1 LKISFFHN
9 SAFIIHHS
17 VMQRIVFLDRNT
29 LRADIPRPAFAH
41 EWQEYAETRD
51 STGIIERLRMA
62 TIAITNKV
70 PLREAELSE
79 LPDLKFIAVAATG
92 VDIIDLD
99 YCRRRALPVSNVRNY
114 APHSVPEH
122 VLALILALRR
132 NLFSYREA
140 IRGGAWQRANTFCL
154 LDYPIGE
161 LHESTLGI
169 IGHGALG
176 RAVEKL
182 AQGFG
187 MRVLVSEHKGAIEI
201 RPNRTSFE
209 DVLRSSDILTL
220 HCPLTEETRNLIGTE
235 ELEKMQRHAL
245 LINTA
250 RGGLVNEAALAIAL
264 QSGLIAGAGFDVLS
278 VEPPRDGNPLLDLNL
293 PNFILTPHVAWA
305 SSEAMQTLANQLVAN
320 IEAFVVGRP
329 QNLVT

>member
-1 LKISFFHN
+1 
-9 SAFIIHHS
+9 
-17 VMQRIVFLDRNT
+17 MERIVFLDRDT
-29 LRADIPRPAFAH
+29 LKANVRRPAFAH
-41 EWQEYAETRD
+41 DWREYAQTSADEVV
-51 STGIIERLRMA
+51 ERLQAA

-70 PLREAELSE
+70 PLRDSALSQ
-79 LPDLKFIAVAATG
+79 LPALKFIAVAATG

-99 YCRRRALPVSNVRNY
+99 SCRRRGLAVANVRNY

-122 VLALILALRR
+122 VFALILALRR
-132 NLFSYREA
+132 NLFSYRDR
-140 IRGGAWQRANTFCL
+140 IQKGAWQRASTFCL

-176 RAVEKL
+176 RSVAKL
-182 AQGFG
+182 ARAFG
-187 MRVLVSEHKGAIEI
+187 MRVLIAEHKGASTM

-209 DVLRSSDILTL
+209 ELLRLSDILTL
-220 HCPLTEETRNLIGTE
+220 HCPLTEQTRNLIDTE

-250 RGGLVNEAALAIAL
+250 RGGLVNETALSEAL
-264 QSGLIAGAGFDVLS
+264 KSGLIAGAGVDVLS
-278 VEPPRDGNPLLDLNL
+278 VEPPREGNPLLDLNL
-293 PNFILTPHVAWA
+293 PNFILTPHIAWA
-305 SSEAMQTLANQLVAN
+305 SCEAMQTLADQLISN
-320 IEAFVVGRP
+320 IEAFVEGRP